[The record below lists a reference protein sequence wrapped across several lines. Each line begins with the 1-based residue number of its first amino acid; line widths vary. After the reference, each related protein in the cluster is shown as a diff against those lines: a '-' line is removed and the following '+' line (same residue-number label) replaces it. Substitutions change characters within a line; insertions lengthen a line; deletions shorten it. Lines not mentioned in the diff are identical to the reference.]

1 MSLPRVKIG
10 ALAGMALLPVV
21 SLVGCKDSESG
32 PLTAPGGATVMGTV
46 VNGDDPASP
55 PIAGV
60 SVRAVRTGQ
69 FTQTDGAGNF
79 TVSGVPAGDQL
90 FMFSKGSDV
99 NAQGTISVAT
109 GSSAEVVATIM
120 RHTTVVIA
128 PRGSGRPG
136 LPAQT
141 PTITLT
147 PVPGTP
153 TVTATKVEEIE
164 GIVTANDGS
173 TLAILDQRLGTVI
186 VNVTGSTIIRKGQ
199 TPMTAAEIAIG
210 WRVHVKGLLTSAG
223 TYSALEIIVQ
233 DTNPQTTGTPTAVVT
248 TTPTATRTNTP
259 TAGTPT
265 VTATPTAGTPT
276 VTPTV
281 TATPTMAPTT

>member
-1 MSLPRVKIG
+1 
-10 ALAGMALLPVV
+10 
-21 SLVGCKDSESG
+21 
-32 PLTAPGGATVMGTV
+32 MGTV
-46 VNGDDPASP
+46 VNGDDPATPALS
-55 PIAGV
+55 GV

-69 FTQTDGAGNF
+69 VMQTDGAGNF
-79 TVSGVPAGDQL
+79 TISGVPAGDQQFQFL
-90 FMFSKGSDV
+90 KGSDV
-99 NAQGTISVAT
+99 NAQGTISVAS
-109 GSSAEVVATIM
+109 GVSVDVVATIL
-120 RHTTVVIA
+120 RHTTVIIA
-128 PRGSGRPG
+128 PRGNGPPG

-147 PVPGTP
+147 PVLGTP

-173 TLAILDQRLGTVI
+173 TLAIFDQRLGTVI
-186 VNVTGSTIIRKGQ
+186 VNVTDSTIIRKGQ

-265 VTATPTAGTPT
+265 ATRTNTPTAGTPTVTTTPTAGTPT

-281 TATPTMAPTT
+281 TATPRMTPTT